1 MKLYIYILAICTLEL
16 MSSCNGKNSSLAKAN
31 QEDTIAVTADSV
43 VVNNN
48 LGKFKYSVQVPSTGQ
63 PLRHIVIEWIAEQL
77 GGYYQGSSDSILT
90 ILQIATDSAIVKAK
104 KNAKEYSKEIA
115 KYSEEGV
122 PASSSSYYDFQKL
135 ADGHN
140 YATWIYYGYDYLT
153 GSAHGISPTYG
164 QTFRKNDGRRIGW
177 EVVRNIDSDGFQKLL
192 RDGLKEYLNVKTDKE
207 LNDALMSEDYYY
219 ILPLPKCPPL
229 FTKEGIEF
237 IYNEYEIMSYAQ
249 GHPNFV
255 ISYDKLRPYLK
266 ATALKL
272 L

>member
-1 MKLYIYILAICTLEL
+1 MKLYIYILAICALGL
-16 MSSCNGKNSSLAKAN
+16 MSGCKKSSLAKSN

-48 LGKFKYSVQVPSTGQ
+48 LGKFKYAVQVPIGQ

-77 GGYYQGSSDSILT
+77 GGYYQGSNDSIAT
-90 ILQIATDSAIVKAK
+90 ILQIATDSAVVKAK
-104 KNAKEYSKEIA
+104 ENAKEFAKYSKE
-115 KYSEEGV
+115 GV
-122 PASSSSYYDFQKL
+122 PPSSSSYYDFQKL

-153 GSAHGISPTYG
+153 GSAHGISPIYG

-192 RDGLKEYLNVKTDKE
+192 RNGLKDYLNVETDKE

-249 GHPNFV
+249 GHPNFI